1 MLTQLVCPIC
11 GKFGSYDNFS
21 VSKDV
26 DVVAVEVRGLGR
38 GKGVK
43 VEETYSVLDPD
54 NENVRI
60 IGERL
65 LELLEVFLENKCLD
79 PYDVYK
85 VLPKDYRD
93 EVIDEYIGEVDD
105 LQTRLAQC
113 QELVEELSEEVFE

>member
-1 MLTQLVCPIC
+1 MC
-11 GKFGSYDNFS
+11 GKFCSYDNFS

-43 VEETYSVLDPD
+43 VEETYSILEHD
-54 NENVRI
+54 NVNVRI
-60 IGERL
+60 IGVRL
-65 LELLEVFLENKCLD
+65 LELLEVFLENNCLN

-85 VLPKDYRD
+85 VLPEDYRD
-93 EVIDEYIGEVDD
+93 EVINEYIGEVDE